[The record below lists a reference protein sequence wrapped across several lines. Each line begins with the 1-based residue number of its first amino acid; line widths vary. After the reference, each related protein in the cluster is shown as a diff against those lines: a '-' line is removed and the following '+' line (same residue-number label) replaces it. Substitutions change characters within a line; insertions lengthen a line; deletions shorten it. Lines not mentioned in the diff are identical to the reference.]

1 MNWLDKVLIF
11 LASLVLAVLGITM
24 LLLGFGVDF
33 LNSFLNVHAFLTSAG
48 LVVSFVVGAVFCV
61 TAFYLA
67 GRWLGSQEE
76 EVGIVAENEIGR
88 VNISERVIKAYSDRA
103 AQSVEGVTSVRSRIK
118 SKEEGLYI
126 FLDLTTQAS
135 VKTADTARHVQE
147 RVLEYVADSLGT
159 KVSSVE
165 VKISG
170 VEESKPQR
178 VS

>member
-11 LASLVLAVLGITM
+11 LASLVLAVLGITT
-24 LLLGFGVDF
+24 LLIGLGVDF
-33 LNSFLNVHAFLTSAG
+33 QNSLLNLYAFLTSTG
-48 LVVSFVVGAVFCV
+48 LVVSFVTGALLCV
-61 TAFYLA
+61 IAFYLA
-67 GRWLGSQEE
+67 GRWLGTKEE

-88 VNISERVIKAYSDRA
+88 VNISERVVKAYSDRA
-103 AQSVEGVTSVRSRIK
+103 AQSIDGVVSVRSRLR
-118 SKEEGLYI
+118 SREDGLHI
-126 FLDLTTQAS
+126 FLDLTTKANI
-135 VKTADTARHVQE
+135 KTAEIARMVQE

-165 VKISG
+165 VRISG